1 MSTMRYRSAERN
13 NHSRSLKNAC
23 ECYSEQAKKSFGTL
37 KCGSK
42 YRPKTSLEGLR
53 KQEIAVAAKKAN
65 FAGRHPGRPQGLQGR
80 LRGRSQMLQNASK
93 SLPRGVLQV
102 EALKTQF
109 LIDVLHGIHVFEGPR
124 ALLRH
129 PKTIKNWSG
138 TSTGESW

>member
-1 MSTMRYRSAERN
+1 MSTMSDRSAERN
-13 NHSRSLKNAC
+13 NHSCSLKNAW
-23 ECYSEQAKKSFGTL
+23 ERYSEQAKKGFGTL
-37 KCGSK
+37 RCGSK
-42 YRPKTSLEGLR
+42 YDLKASLEGFR

-109 LIDVLHGIHVFEGPR
+109 LIDVLHGSHVFEGPTV
-124 ALLRH
+124 LLRH
-129 PKTIKNWSG
+129 PKTIRNGFG